1 MTEIDLGGFLL
12 TPIQRICRYPLQLKE
27 LKKTFDETDD
37 LYELISQ
44 TMELMVVIAN
54 DINEKKRKFEDQK
67 KIQTFQTNC
76 YHFKGN
82 DILQNK

>member
-1 MTEIDLGGFLL
+1 MTQIDLGGFLL

-27 LKKTFDETDD
+27 LKKTYDESDD
-37 LYELISQ
+37 LFEFISQ
-44 TMELMVVIAN
+44 TMELMVIIAN

-67 KIQTFQTNC
+67 KIQSFQSNC
-76 YHFKGN
+76 LHFRGS